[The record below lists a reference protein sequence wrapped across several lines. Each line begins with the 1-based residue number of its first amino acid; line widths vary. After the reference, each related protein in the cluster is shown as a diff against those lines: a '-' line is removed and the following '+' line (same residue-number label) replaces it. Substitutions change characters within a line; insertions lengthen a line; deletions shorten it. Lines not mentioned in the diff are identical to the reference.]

1 MKEQDKQEKEFDEI
15 DLVDIKKA
23 TVSLLDT
30 IGFLAYKTMR
40 YIVGKWMY
48 LVLGLLLGSVLGY
61 VKYRAHQHLLQ
72 TAEISAGGGE
82 YAIIVAPKYNSMD
95 YLDQLAQTNFSDKL
109 GYTQIEE
116 VKIEGL
122 ASVFSF
128 LSQDSLYVK
137 IYQHLAAKEET
148 VGEMI
153 NSYAVSKNYPYQ
165 LMRIKSDQPFNVETF
180 ISDLQQHFNQH
191 PYFSQRKQIE
201 SQTLALEKETLK
213 EELKGLSSSVALLEN
228 IASESKQYLAVLAK
242 KKEVISRLNE
252 IQLAQLEN
260 KEVLFVLDYVAQDVA
275 LMGRKVDTIEKQIAK
290 NIVKCML
297 LFFVVG
303 LCIDFVRYYKSKV

>member
-15 DLVDIKKA
+15 DLVDIKRA

-30 IGFLAYKTMR
+30 IGFLAYKTIR

-48 LVLGLLLGSVLGY
+48 LVLGLLLGFVLGY
-61 VKYRAHQHLLQ
+61 VKYRGHQHLLQ

-95 YLDQLAQTNFSDKL
+95 YLDQLAQANFSDKL
-109 GYTQIEE
+109 GYTQIKE

-137 IYQHLAAKEET
+137 IYEHLAAKEET
-148 VGEMI
+148 AGEMI
-153 NSYAVSKNYPYQ
+153 NNYAVSKNYAYQ
-165 LMRIKSDQPFNVETF
+165 LMRIKFDQPFNVETF
-180 ISDLQQHFNQH
+180 ITDLQQHFNQH

-201 SQTLALEKETLK
+201 SQTLALEKEALE
-213 EELKGLSSSVALLEN
+213 EELKGLSSVALLEN
-228 IASESKQYLAVLAK
+228 KTGESKQYLTVLAR
-242 KKEVISRLNE
+242 KKEVISRLNQ

-260 KEVLFVLDYVAQDVA
+260 KEVLFVLDYVAQDMV

-290 NIVKCML
+290 NIAKCML

-303 LCIDFVRYYKSKV
+303 MGIDFVRYYKSKV